1 MLDANGIQFSGMIS
15 YNKDTLLKAI
25 EIRDSF
31 WDQCDMLQ
39 EFNVRTVVPLIVL
52 VSSLD

>member
-1 MLDANGIQFSGMIS
+1 MLDANGIQISGMIS
-15 YNKDTLLKAI
+15 YNEDTLLKDI

-31 WDQCDMLQ
+31 WDHYDMLQ
-39 EFNVRTVVPLIVL
+39 EFNVRTVMPLIVL